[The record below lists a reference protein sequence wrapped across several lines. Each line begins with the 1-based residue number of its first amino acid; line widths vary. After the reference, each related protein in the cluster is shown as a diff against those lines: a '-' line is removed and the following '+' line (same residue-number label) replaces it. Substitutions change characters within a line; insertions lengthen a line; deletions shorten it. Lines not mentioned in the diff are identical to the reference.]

1 MPILRL
7 GLFGGTFDPPHI
19 GHLVV
24 AQDVLEALD
33 LDRILFVPARVPPH
47 KAGRKI
53 SPAPRRLE
61 MVRAMIRGN
70 DSFEVTEVELRRS
83 GPSFTVD
90 TLAHFRETHPEA
102 EIFFILGADQAAS
115 FDTWEEPERVAR
127 LATLAVMNRAGIGP
141 PPEGFLS
148 VPVTRIDVSATE
160 IRDRVRAGR
169 SIRYLVPDAVREII
183 ERNRLYQVEP

>member
-1 MPILRL
+1 
-7 GLFGGTFDPPHI
+7 
-19 GHLVV
+19 V
-24 AQDVLEALD
+24 AQDVLEALG

-47 KAGRKI
+47 KAARKI
-53 SPAPRRLE
+53 SPASRRLE
-61 MVRAMIRGN
+61 MVRAMIRDN

-90 TLAHFRETHPEA
+90 TLAHFRETHPGA

-115 FDTWEEPERVAR
+115 FDTWEEPERVAS
-127 LATLAVMNRAGIGP
+127 LATLAVMNRAGVGP

-169 SIRYLVPDAVREII
+169 SIRYLVPDAVRKII